1 LVRCLLLVAA
11 LLTLGAE
18 EFTPGAHKRL
28 PCDGA
33 PQLTWDVYIPKAY
46 ADQPQATFPIVFISS
61 PGGNPGFWGYEPWAD
76 RQSVLIVGINDSKN
90 GEWGPIHAAQT
101 AVLATVKAK
110 LRVHRLLR
118 FATGSSG
125 GAWASAELAKKCG
138 DEFGG
143 ILFQINSQ
151 RDTPV
156 LKHICCAYLAGVK
169 DTTYPIT
176 SVNRD
181 HEAARSAGNP
191 VRIITYPDKA
201 HEGMPLED
209 QIAMLDWM
217 LEYQRYGHP
226 KMNAEEAKSAQ
237 TGLVERVAR
246 ITALE
251 SIAERAAQA
260 DALLQSPVVAKG
272 KQGAELSRLWCVA
285 TLAMADAES
294 DLVQR
299 YRRLEAVAGSDRLT
313 ALPAPERKPVTAK
326 MADLRKDKT
335 VKADIDSRN
344 ALTVAQA
351 AETKAGRTK
360 GKLQDVLTAYQT
372 ILKRW
377 PDALAAKD
385 AEAGL
390 ARVKALLQ

>member
-1 LVRCLLLVAA
+1 MVRQLFLLACVLG
-11 LLTLGAE
+11 LGAE
-18 EFTPGAHKRL
+18 ELSPGAHKRL
-28 PCDGA
+28 TCETA

-46 ADQPQATFPIVFISS
+46 AERPQERFPALYISS
-61 PGGNPGFWGYEPWAD
+61 AGGNPGFWGFESFAE
-76 RQSVLIVGINDSKN
+76 RQGVLIIGINDSKN
-90 GEWGPIHAAQT
+90 GDWAPIHAAQE
-101 AVLATVKAK
+101 AVLASSKAR
-110 LRVHRLLR
+110 LRIHRLLR
-118 FATGSSG
+118 FATGNSG
-125 GAWASAELAKKCG
+125 GAYASAALAKKCG

-151 RDTPV
+151 RELAP
-156 LKHICCAYLAGVK
+156 LKHICCAYLAGEK
-169 DTTYPIT
+169 DTVYSIN
-176 SVNRD
+176 SVRGD
-181 HEAARSAGNP
+181 YESARSAGNP
-191 VRIITYPDKA
+191 VRIITYPDKG
-201 HEGMPLED
+201 HDGMPRDD
-209 QIAMLDWM
+209 QVAMLDWM

-226 KMNAEEAKSAQ
+226 KMNAEEAKAAQ
-237 TGLVERVAR
+237 AGLVERVIK

-251 SIAERAAQA
+251 SVADRAEQA

-285 TLAMADAES
+285 AIALADAEA

-299 YRRLEAVAGSDRLT
+299 YRRLETVAGSDRLT
-313 ALPAPERKPVTAK
+313 ALPTPERKPVIAK

-344 ALTVAQA
+344 ALAVAQA

-360 GKLQDVLTAYQT
+360 GKLQDVLTAYQA